1 MNDFSEQE
9 LVKSA
14 RRGDADA
21 FETLVRRY
29 ERAVYALALR
39 MCGNDADAQ
48 EAAQEAFLSA
58 WQSLPFFRG
67 EASFATWLYRLTTNA
82 SIDLLRREKRQRTIS
97 LDDEAAGL
105 DLPDSRL
112 TPHEEAERTELREQL
127 QAGLNELPDEYRAV
141 LILRELH
148 QLSYQE
154 IAEVTRLE
162 LGTVKSRISRARALM
177 RNYLTAAGNFF
188 EKYPSN
194 EVKKRTAVKRSER
207 EE

>member
-154 IAEVTRLE
+154 ISDALHVDV
-162 LGTVKSRISRARALM
+162 GTVKSRISRGRRRLCAFLARAG
-177 RNYLTAAGNFF
+177 NISPSTA
-188 EKYPSN
+188 S
-194 EVKKRTAVKRSER
+194 KRTEKGDQ
-207 EE
+207 